1 MYCQMGRWIVMHLIV
16 GDDNEEESEEN
27 YEGDGLELFEPDDG
41 LFRIP
46 GLDRDSDDFLMIEYA
61 EPEASAALS
70 QPWSRDSFLPF
81 SLFEES
87 TSNVNNDVLPHN
99 AGTFHLIF
107 YLKIRYLPDP

>member
-1 MYCQMGRWIVMHLIV
+1 MGSLMVIHMIV

-27 YEGDGLELFEPDDG
+27 YEGDGLQLFEPSEG
-41 LFRIP
+41 LIRIP
-46 GLDRDSDDFLMIEYA
+46 GLDRESDDFLMIEYA
-61 EPEASAALS
+61 EPETTAALS
-70 QPWSRDSFLPF
+70 QPWSRDSFHPF

-107 YLKIRYLPDP
+107 LFEKY